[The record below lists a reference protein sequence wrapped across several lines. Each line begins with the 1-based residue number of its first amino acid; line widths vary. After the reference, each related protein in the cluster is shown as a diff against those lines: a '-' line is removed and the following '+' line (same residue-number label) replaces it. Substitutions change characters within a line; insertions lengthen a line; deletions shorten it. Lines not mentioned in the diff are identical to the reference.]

1 VKNINNSEQ
10 RGIWLESPSLVLYTG
25 QKANMRNLPLDKI
38 DIQILKCL
46 QADSSL
52 TNVELAEKVCL
63 SPSPCARRVKILQD
77 NGLFRGSVSL
87 LDPEK
92 VGLPV
97 NVFIQVRL
105 SHQIK
110 KKLQQFEEAVA
121 RWPEVM
127 ECYLM
132 TGDFDY
138 LIRVAVPDLQ
148 AYQRFL
154 ETQLTLEKGV
164 DNIRS
169 SFSLKQVRYK
179 TELPLDHLQ

>member
-1 VKNINNSEQ
+1 MNNQ
-10 RGIWLESPSLVLYTG
+10 
-25 QKANMRNLPLDKI
+25 PLDKI
-38 DIQILKCL
+38 DIEILKFL

-52 TNVELAEKVCL
+52 SNVELAEKVYL
-63 SPSPCARRVKILQD
+63 SPSPCARRVKILKE
-77 NGLFRGSVSL
+77 NGYVRGSVTL

-97 NVFIQVRL
+97 NVFIQVSL
-105 SHQIK
+105 SHQVK
-110 KKLQQFEEAVA
+110 KNLQQFEKEVA
-121 RWPEVM
+121 QWSEVM

-138 LIRVAVPDLQ
+138 LIRVAVPDLRS
-148 AYQRFL
+148 YQHFL
-154 ETQLTLEKGV
+154 DTRLTLVKGV

-179 TELPLDHLQ
+179 TELPLDHLQIQLAIGGN

>member
-1 VKNINNSEQ
+1 MIN
-10 RGIWLESPSLVLYTG
+10 
-25 QKANMRNLPLDKI
+25 KPLDQI

-46 QADSSL
+46 QTDSSL
-52 TNVELAEKVCL
+52 SNVELAEKICL

-77 NGLFRGSVSL
+77 NGFFRGSVTL
-87 LDPEK
+87 LDPMK
-92 VGLPV
+92 VGLSV
-97 NVFIQVRL
+97 NVFIQVSL
-105 SHQIK
+105 IHQAK
-110 KKLQQFEEAVA
+110 KNLQQFEEVVA
-121 RWPEVM
+121 GWPEVM

-154 ETQLTLEKGV
+154 DTRLTLVKVV

-179 TELPLDHLQ
+179 TELPLGHLQG